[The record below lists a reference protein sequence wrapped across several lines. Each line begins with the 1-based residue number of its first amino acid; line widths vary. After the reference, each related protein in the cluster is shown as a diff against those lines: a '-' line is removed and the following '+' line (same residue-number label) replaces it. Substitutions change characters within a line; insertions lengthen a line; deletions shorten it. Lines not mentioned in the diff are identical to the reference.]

1 MTVTIQGLKHT
12 EIKRDRTDPRFAG
25 RTLRIIS
32 EFGGELNI
40 ELSARQVVSLASLLN
55 EAKSTLV
62 HKNHQW
68 MNADEA
74 TPLPTQEPNPIIERL
89 GEEIRSHVYIE
100 LINHTTIERHAAM
113 GIAISTKGKF
123 VADCEAELI
132 RLATPAVF

>member
-12 EIKRDRTDPRFAG
+12 EIKRDRRDPRFAG

-100 LINHTTIERHAAM
+100 LINHTTIERHTAM
-113 GIAISTKGKF
+113 GLAIRTKGKF